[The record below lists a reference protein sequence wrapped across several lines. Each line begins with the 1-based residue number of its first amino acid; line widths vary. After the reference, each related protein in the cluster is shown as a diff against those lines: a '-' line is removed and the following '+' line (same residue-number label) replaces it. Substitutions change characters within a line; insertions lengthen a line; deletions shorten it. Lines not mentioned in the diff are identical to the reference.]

1 MPLEPSFPENVTSFR
16 SMQGVRMSR
25 RVAMERA
32 SAEPDEVYETK
43 EQTPSPSHKAAEAT
57 SVAPVSRRDAE
68 MRDFAERHVA
78 EAVDRPFVT
87 MMKRG
92 LTLGADAVVLTLA
105 APFIAVWALQRHVR
119 GRFKAR
125 SSSN

>member
-1 MPLEPSFPENVTSFR
+1 
-16 SMQGVRMSR
+16 
-25 RVAMERA
+25 MERA

-43 EQTPSPSHKAAEAT
+43 EQTPSPSHRAAEAT
-57 SVAPVSRRDAE
+57 SVAPVARRDAE

>member
-1 MPLEPSFPENVTSFR
+1 MSLEPSLPENVTAFR
-16 SMQGVRMSR
+16 SMQGVRVSR
-25 RVAMERA
+25 RVAMERP
-32 SAEPDEVYETK
+32 SAETDEVYEARERTR
-43 EQTPSPSHKAAEAT
+43 SPSHKAAESTSADPAT
-57 SVAPVSRRDAE
+57 RHEAE

-78 EAVDRPFVT
+78 EAVNRPFVK

-92 LTLGADAVVLTLA
+92 FTLGADAVVLTLA
-105 APFIAVWALQRHVR
+105 APFIAIWALQRHVR